1 MKFENLRK
9 EDRELIKRSMLN
21 HSVSLTSE
29 ALECKEAMSK
39 EAYEKTM
46 RDADRLIFLVNVLND
61 RKNYD

>member
-29 ALECKEAMSK
+29 ALECKETMLK
-39 EAYEKTM
+39 ETYEKTM